1 MTKSKSQEKN
11 SQPRG
16 LLEITNDQVRRTMF
30 LRYVNRAWLIFG
42 IATVASLPFVPNQ
55 RDEFIFLAALIFPTY
70 LIIRFLNLS
79 GRTSLAGV
87 ILTLSLNFG
96 FYGLFMLL
104 VRELGAAKAFETQST
119 VWLLMGLGVL
129 FAGAF
134 IDKWAAPVLAAM
146 NTILLIGTRLAIAP
160 KSDPRPSAM
169 VFWWIVALTIW
180 LYEGTLDEAI
190 ERSGAEAMERK
201 KAENQIL
208 RREHHLSLINQ
219 ATREILEMKDPG
231 RAYER
236 VVLNLRNLFEAES
249 AFLTR
254 VDEAQDQVILVATSQ
269 PTSQPVPPAI
279 LAAEDA
285 AVTRSVLRTGKVL
298 VTEDVGHS
306 REATTHFGVTD
317 LYPSHGSVLAIPL
330 VTSDFQFGA
339 IVLGFDAPRRFG
351 TEEIDF
357 IQITSNQITLA
368 LRSNQQEYQI
378 QKQLREATTLSNV
391 EHVLSMS
398 ERVGVDAVLQLIV
411 DSAKELIPKT
421 KHVVLHLLDEEQQ
434 ILIPRAVAGLAEGPR
449 SKLKMRLG
457 QGVAGQVLETAE
469 TIYIPDIRVDP
480 RFLGQTLPISYRS
493 LLVAPVKSDER
504 CIGTIS
510 IHSDHAGAFNPDD
523 TSLLSALGIKATIA
537 LENASLLDTT
547 RQDFKEMNTLYHLT
561 RNLVTSL
568 DPDILLK
575 DAVDFLQGI
584 FQYYHVQIFLK
595 DPETGNLLARHGAGI
610 IGEQLGRNGFYL
622 PVGQGIVGHVA
633 ETGEPFFTNNV
644 SEVVFYDS
652 NHLLPDTR
660 SEMTLPIKVENKVLG
675 VLDVQEVSARPISF
689 RQMKLMEAIANQL
702 AVALQKATLYT
713 ELQTSLNQEK
723 SMRSQLMQSERLA
736 VIGQLLAS
744 VSHELNNPLQA
755 IQNALFLLKNEE
767 RLSAQGRQDLDV
779 VLSETERMASLIGN
793 LRTTYR
799 PAQADELLD
808 VQLNDIIHDIET
820 LTSTFMRHRG
830 IEFEFEPEPDLPPI
844 SGIPDQIRQ
853 VVLNLVMNGVDAM
866 QKGGSMMVKTKYLAD
881 NDQVL
886 LSVRDTG
893 TGIDLKILPHIFEP
907 YITDKHSGTGLGLTI
922 TRDIVLQHHGEINAE
937 NVAAGGAV
945 FRIRLPAKKQD

>member
-79 GRTSLAGV
+79 GRTRLAGV
-87 ILTLSLNFG
+87 ILTLSLNLG

-104 VRELGAAKAFETQST
+104 VRELGADKAFETQST

>member
-945 FRIRLPAKKQD
+945 FRIRLPANKQD